1 MFKKILIA
9 NRGEIALR
17 VIHACRELGIKTV
30 AVYSEADE
38 NSLHVRFAD
47 EDVCIG
53 PAKSADSYLNVP
65 AIISAA
71 EITGA
76 DAIHPGYGFLSE
88 SAYLAEVCGACHIR
102 FIGPDPSVIK
112 LLGDKARARKAMKK
126 AGLPMLPGSDGPV
139 DGEES
144 ALKVAKSIGYPVIIK
159 AVAGGGGRGMRV
171 VRNPNELGANL
182 RTAQREAEA
191 AFGNGDVYIEKYL
204 DNPRHIEF
212 QIMGDHHG
220 NVVHLGERECSIQR
234 RHQKLLEESPSPVI
248 SEKVRR
254 KMGGL
259 VVDAAKAVQYTNA
272 GTFEF
277 LMDDEGKFYY
287 METNT
292 RLQVEHP
299 VTEMITGIDIVKE
312 QIRIA
317 AGLRL
322 GFKQSDVTFTGHSIE
337 CRVNAEDPETFAP
350 SPGVIH
356 AFNLPGG
363 PGVRVDSFAH
373 AECTVSPYYDSMIA
387 KIIVHGRD
395 RREAIARMRRT
406 LEMTVIEGIKTS
418 VPLHLKIVNDPD
430 FQAGRMNTGFMDRF
444 MPKPAA
450 RSLAETA

>member
-53 PAKSADSYLNVP
+53 PARSADSYLNVP

-88 SAYLAEVCGACHIR
+88 SAYLAEVCQACHIR

-126 AGLPMLPGSDGPV
+126 AGVPMLPGSDGPV
-139 DGEES
+139 ENEER
-144 ALKVAKSIGYPVIIK
+144 ALKVARDIGYPVIIK

-171 VRNPNELGANL
+171 VRTPDELPQLL
-182 RTAQREAEA
+182 RMATREAEA

-212 QIMGDHHG
+212 QIIGDHHG
-220 NVVHLGERECSIQR
+220 NLVHLGERECSIQR
-234 RHQKLLEESPSPVI
+234 RHQKLLEESPSPVL
-248 SEKVRR
+248 SEKARR
-254 KMGGL
+254 RMGSL

-277 LMDDEGKFYY
+277 LMDGEGKFYY

-299 VTEMITGIDIVKE
+299 VTEMVTGIDIVKE

-317 AGLRL
+317 AGQRL
-322 GFKQSDVTFTGHSIE
+322 SFKQSDITFTGHSIE
-337 CRVNAEDPETFAP
+337 CRVNAEDPVTFTP
-350 SPGVIH
+350 SPGLIH
-356 AFNLPGG
+356 AWSVPGG
-363 PGVRVDSFAH
+363 PGVRVDTFAH
-373 AECTVSPYYDSMIA
+373 SDCTVSPYYDSMIA

-395 RREAIARMRRT
+395 RQEAIARMRRT
-406 LEMTVIEGIKTS
+406 LEMTVIEGISTS
-418 VPLHLKIVNDPD
+418 VPLHLQILNDPD
-430 FQAGRMNTGFMDRF
+430 FQAGRLGTGFMDRF
-444 MPKPAA
+444 MPKPKNEK
-450 RSLAETA
+450 LAESA

>member
-17 VIHACRELGIKTV
+17 IIHACRELGVKTV

-53 PAKSADSYLNVP
+53 PARSADSYLNVP

-88 SAYLAEVCGACHIR
+88 SAYLAEVCQACHIR

-126 AGLPMLPGSDGPV
+126 AGVPMLPGSDGPV
-139 DGEES
+139 ENEER
-144 ALKVAKSIGYPVIIK
+144 ALKVARDIGYPVIIK

-171 VRNPNELGANL
+171 VRAPDELPQLL
-182 RTAQREAEA
+182 RMATREAEA

-212 QIMGDHHG
+212 QIIGDHHG
-220 NVVHLGERECSIQR
+220 NLVHLGERECSIQR
-234 RHQKLLEESPSPVI
+234 RHQKLIEESPSPVL
-248 SEKVRR
+248 SEKARR
-254 KMGGL
+254 RMGSL

-277 LMDDEGKFYY
+277 LMDGEGKFYY

-299 VTEMITGIDIVKE
+299 VTEMVTGIDIVKE

-317 AGLRL
+317 AGQRL
-322 GFKQSDVTFTGHSIE
+322 SFKQSDITFTGHSIE
-337 CRVNAEDPETFAP
+337 CRINAEDPVTFTP
-350 SPGVIH
+350 SPGLIH
-356 AFNLPGG
+356 AWSVPGG
-363 PGVRVDSFAH
+363 PGVRIDTFVHS
-373 AECTVSPYYDSMIA
+373 ECTVSPYYDSMIA

-395 RREAIARMRRT
+395 RQEAIARMKRT

-418 VPLHLKIVNDPD
+418 IPMHLKILADPE
-430 FQAGRMNTGFMDRF
+430 FIAGKISTAFMDRF
-444 MPKPAA
+444 LTRPNTG
-450 RSLAETA
+450 RLAEAV

>member
-126 AGLPMLPGSDGPV
+126 AGLPMLPGSEGPV

-144 ALKVAKSIGYPVIIK
+144 ALKVARSIGFPVIIK

-171 VRNPNELGANL
+171 VRNPNELGTSL

-191 AFGNGDVYIEKYL
+191 AFGNGDVYVEKYL
-204 DNPRHIEF
+204 ENPRHIEF

-234 RHQKLLEESPSPVI
+234 RHQKLVEESPSPVL

-254 KMGGL
+254 KMGSL

-277 LMDDEGKFYY
+277 LMDDEGRFYY

-337 CRVNAEDPETFAP
+337 CRINAEDPETFAP

-418 VPLHLKIVNDPD
+418 LPLHLKILNDPD
-430 FQAGRMNTGFMDRF
+430 FQAGRMSTAFMDRF
-444 MPKPAA
+444 LPKPAA

>member
-17 VIHACRELGIKTV
+17 IIHACRELGIKTV

-38 NSLHVRFAD
+38 NSLHVKFAD

-53 PAKSADSYLNVP
+53 PARSADSYLNVP

-88 SAYLAEVCGACHIR
+88 SAYLAEVCAACHIR

-139 DGEES
+139 DGEEA
-144 ALKVAKSIGYPVIIK
+144 ALKVAKDIGYPVIIK
-159 AVAGGGGRGMRV
+159 AVAGGGGRGMRI
-171 VRNPNELGANL
+171 VRNPGELPTSL

-191 AFGNGDVYIEKYL
+191 AFGNGDVYVEKYL
-204 DNPRHIEF
+204 ENPRHIEF
-212 QIMGDHHG
+212 QILGDHHG
-220 NVVHLGERECSIQR
+220 NMIHLGERECSIQR
-234 RHQKLLEESPSPVI
+234 RHQKLIEESPSPVL
-248 SEKVRR
+248 SDKVRR

-259 VVDAAKAVQYTNA
+259 VVDAARAVQYTNA

-277 LMDDEGKFYY
+277 LMDPEGKFYY

-299 VTEMITGIDIVKE
+299 VTEMVTGLDIVKE

-317 AGLRL
+317 DGQRL
-322 GFKQSDVTFTGHSIE
+322 SVRQSEVTFTGHSIE
-337 CRVNAEDPETFAP
+337 CRINAEDPDTFAP

-356 AFNLPGG
+356 AFNVPGG
-363 PGVRVDSFAH
+363 PGVRFDSFAH
-373 AECTVSPYYDSMIA
+373 AECTISPYYDSMIA
-387 KIIVHGRD
+387 KLIVHGRD
-395 RREAIARMRRT
+395 RREAIARMRRA
-406 LEMTVIEGIKTS
+406 LEMTVIEGIRTS
-418 VPLHLKIVNDPD
+418 VPLHLRILNDPD
-430 FQAGRMNTGFMDRF
+430 FQAGKMSTAFMDRF
-444 MPKPAA
+444 MPKPKAG
-450 RSLAETA
+450 SLAETA

>member
-139 DGEES
+139 DGEEA

-171 VRNPNELGANL
+171 VRNPNELGTAL

-204 DNPRHIEF
+204 DSPRHIEF
-212 QIMGDHHG
+212 QIIGDHHG

-254 KMGGL
+254 KMGSL

-350 SPGVIH
+350 SPGVIRT
-356 AFNLPGG
+356 FNLSGG
-363 PGVRVDSFAH
+363 PGVRVDTFAH

-418 VPLHLKIVNDPD
+418 VPLHLKILNDPD
-430 FQAGRMNTGFMDRF
+430 FQAGRMSTAFMERF

>member
-17 VIHACRELGIKTV
+17 VIHACRELGIRTV

-47 EDVCIG
+47 EDICIG
-53 PAKSADSYLNVP
+53 PPRSIDSYLNVP

-88 SAYLAEVCGACHIR
+88 SAYLAEVCEACHIR

-139 DGEES
+139 ETEEK
-144 ALKVAKSIGYPVIIK
+144 AVKVAKDIGYPVIIK
-159 AVAGGGGRGMRV
+159 AVAGGGGRGMRI
-171 VRNPNELGANL
+171 VRNAEELPNLL
-182 RTAQREAEA
+182 RTANREAEA

-204 DNPRHIEF
+204 ENPRHIEF
-212 QIMGDHHG
+212 QIIGDHHG
-220 NVVHLGERECSIQR
+220 NLVHLGERECSIQR
-234 RHQKLLEESPSPVI
+234 RHQKLIEESPSPVLTD
-248 SEKVRR
+248 KVRR
-254 KMGGL
+254 KMGSL

-277 LMDDEGKFYY
+277 LMDGDGKFYY

-299 VTEMITGIDIVKE
+299 VTEMVTGIDIVKE

-317 AGLRL
+317 AGERL
-322 GFKQSDVTFTGHSIE
+322 SFKQSDITFTGHSIE
-337 CRVNAEDPETFAP
+337 CRINAEDPVTFAP
-350 SPGVIH
+350 SPGLIH
-356 AFNLPGG
+356 AWSVPGG
-363 PGVRVDSFAH
+363 PGVRVDTFAH
-373 AECTVSPYYDSMIA
+373 AECIISPYYDSMIA

-395 RREAIARMRRT
+395 RQEAIARMRRT
-406 LEMTVIEGIKTS
+406 LEMTVIEGISTS
-418 VPLHLKIVNDPD
+418 VPLHLQILNEPD
-430 FQAGRMNTGFMDRF
+430 FQGGRLGTAFMNRF
-444 MPKPAA
+444 MPQPKMEK
-450 RSLAETA
+450 LADTA

>member
-17 VIHACRELGIKTV
+17 IIHACRELGIKTV

-38 NSLHVRFAD
+38 NSLHVKFAD

-53 PAKSADSYLNVP
+53 PARSADSYLNVP

-88 SAYLAEVCGACHIR
+88 SAYLAEVCAACHIR

-139 DGEES
+139 DGEEA
-144 ALKVAKSIGYPVIIK
+144 ALKVAKDIGYPVIIK

-171 VRNPNELGANL
+171 VRNAGELPTAL

-204 DNPRHIEF
+204 ESPRHIEF
-212 QIMGDHHG
+212 QILGDHHG
-220 NVVHLGERECSIQR
+220 NMVHLGERECSIQR
-234 RHQKLLEESPSPVI
+234 RHQKLIEESPSPVL
-248 SEKVRR
+248 SDKVRR

-277 LMDDEGKFYY
+277 LMDGEGKFYY

-299 VTEMITGIDIVKE
+299 VTEMVTGLDIVKE

-317 AGLRL
+317 DGQRL
-322 GFKQSDVTFTGHSIE
+322 SVRQSDVIFTGHSIE
-337 CRVNAEDPETFAP
+337 CRINAEDPDTFAP

-356 AFNLPGG
+356 AFNVPGG
-363 PGVRVDSFAH
+363 PGVRFDSFAH
-373 AECTVSPYYDSMIA
+373 AECTISPYYDSMIA
-387 KIIVHGRD
+387 KLIVHGRD
-395 RREAIARMRRT
+395 RKEAIARMRRA
-406 LEMTVIEGIKTS
+406 LEMTIVEGIKTS
-418 VPLHLKIVNDPD
+418 VPLHLRILNDAD
-430 FQAGRMNTGFMDRF
+430 FQAGKMSTAFMERF
-444 MPKPAA
+444 MPKPRAT
-450 RSLAETA
+450 SLAESA

>member
-17 VIHACRELGIKTV
+17 VIYACRELGIKTV

-139 DGEES
+139 DGEET

-171 VRNPNELGANL
+171 VRNPNELGTAL

-212 QIMGDHHG
+212 QIIGDHHG

-234 RHQKLLEESPSPVI
+234 RHQKLLEESPSPVL

-254 KMGGL
+254 KMGSL
-259 VVDAAKAVQYTNA
+259 VVDAARAVQYTNA

-299 VTEMITGIDIVKE
+299 VTEMVTGIDIVKE

-350 SPGVIH
+350 SPGLIRT
-356 AFNLPGG
+356 FNLPGG

-418 VPLHLKIVNDPD
+418 VPLHLKILNDPD
-430 FQAGRMNTGFMDRF
+430 FQAGRMSTAFMERF